1 MPTGEN
7 KKFNKN
13 PKEDLSRLLKLLITH
28 PSKQQLPSLKH
39 EGSNNNNNNSPPR
52 KCNNILQHH
61 NSEARALETF
71 SSTYQN
77 ERLFSKHHLSKQF
90 DQIFSALVKSRLC
103 SSEWSERAPAENQL
117 CILIC
122 LRIFLRDTIYQKH
135 IFKLDGVKPLAERL
149 HARTEQYLCSGEQP
163 LTVDI
168 LKELTNIFQKL
179 AVEKE
184 HQDWL
189 IASGAHVPLVKLLA
203 SKDIHVLH
211 CSLYGLISLA
221 KSSETRHILGEL
233 NCVDKMLTIIKD
245 YGNSSKILAAKL
257 LRYLCHECSVREW
270 VKVYDG
276 VPTLVSALHSDNVQL
291 LWNVVWCFVLL
302 AEDMDTSN
310 EIRITGGLPI
320 LLSLLQDRKYTSDLQ
335 GTTSISSASS
345 IGRMHSL
352 TAIDQPLDDVSL
364 QNILSLQSAC
374 CAALTELVLNDSNAQ
389 QIVRNN
395 GIYYIGVL
403 IFPQVTCTLAE
414 ASAVTNLQQHAFRAI
429 RFLFSMERNRQLF
442 KRLFPPH
449 LFEMFI
455 NVGHYVKEMSN
466 YKPIVENLNN
476 LPKEER
482 EQIFNRFLET
492 NQNKEPTQSI
502 SDYLVYEHLGSG
514 AFGSVY
520 KVKKNSSGNFL
531 ALKEINPTV
540 GKKAKE
546 KAIESIVSELSIIK
560 EQLKHPNVVKYYR
573 TFKENDKLYVVMEL
587 IEGAPLYE
595 HFSSLKEKNN
605 SFSEER
611 IWNIFIQMV
620 LALRYLHR
628 EKKIVH
634 RDLTPNNIM
643 LDENDK
649 VVITD
654 FGLAKQNHP
663 DSSKMTSIVGTIL
676 YNCPEIIQNEPYG
689 EKADIWALGCILYQM
704 CTLEAPFYSQNMLA
718 LAKTIVKGEY
728 QPLREGTYSDKIGK
742 VIAMCLTPKQDN
754 RPDIIGVASAISEE
768 IMVHM
773 DMLNNKHIG
782 LEKKLAREKKRTHKH
797 FHEANVNMQN
807 YQRLFIASQERYD
820 KLVNLASSGGAY
832 SLKSETDSSSDVFES
847 ADESNTPI
855 NQRVVGSY
863 NMLKSTESGIVD
875 DETSSSEDSLESS
888 TNSTVLAANLSLSR
902 NRGSLNHA
910 RPPKTTSNDSA
921 LRRHGMVDLMAVNK
935 VLSNQLS
942 PVEGGF
948 SGERTIQR
956 SISGSYVETKR
967 RQNSSTRNR
976 PPSAAA
982 TLSISPRK
990 VRQIKDPILEM
1001 LHMIH
1006 KIIFICQLPPTL
1018 TYNPRRRVIECFKRA
1033 LFSPQS
1039 SSVNLK
1045 NELKKVITG
1054 SKDLVDLN
1062 FGLGEAS
1069 YLFNQASHEQASLQ
1083 VTGEKPAY
1091 STTDLHDPEIGIT
1104 YEQLYTF
1111 IESVLKECGYYN
1123 MSPNARNRTIP
1134 LAPIT
1139 GSAPRFLKQASLEA
1153 SVLEM

>member
-1 MPTGEN
+1 MPTGER
-7 KKFNKN
+7 KKSSESA
-13 PKEDLSRLLKLLITH
+13 KEDLNRLLKLLITH

-39 EGSNNNNNNSPPR
+39 EGSNNNNNNSPPS
-52 KCNNILQHH
+52 KYSGILQHQ
-61 NSEARALETF
+61 NSEAIALEAF

-77 ERLFSKHHLSKQF
+77 ERQFSTHPLSKQF
-90 DQIFSALVKSRLC
+90 DQIFSAIVKNRLC
-103 SSEWSERAPAENQL
+103 SSEWTAKAPAGNNL
-117 CILIC
+117 CMLIC
-122 LRIFLRDTIYQKH
+122 LRLFLRDTTYQKH
-135 IFKLDGVKPLAERL
+135 IFKLDGVKTLAERL
-149 HARTEQYLCSGEQP
+149 HAITDQYLCSAEQP
-163 LTVDI
+163 FTVDI
-168 LKELTNIFQKL
+168 LKEITNIFQKL
-179 AVEKE
+179 AVEKS

-189 IASGAHVPLVKLLA
+189 IASRAHIPLVKLLA
-203 SKDIHVLH
+203 AKDIHVLH
-211 CSLYGLISLA
+211 CALHGLISLA
-221 KSSETRHILGEL
+221 KSPETRHILGEL
-233 NCVDKMLTIIKD
+233 NCVEQILTILKE
-245 YGNSSKILAAKL
+245 YGNPSKILAAKL
-257 LRYLCHECSVREW
+257 LRHLCHDSSVREW
-270 VKVYDG
+270 VKIYDG
-276 VPTLVSALHSDNVQL
+276 VPTLVSLLHSDNMEL

-320 LLSLLQDRKYTSDLQ
+320 LLSLLQDRKYTTDRHS
-335 GTTSISSASS
+335 TTSVSSASS
-345 IGRMHSL
+345 LGRLYSV
-352 TAIDQPLDDVSL
+352 TGTEQELDDVTL
-364 QNILSLQSAC
+364 EQTLSLQSAC

-389 QIVRNN
+389 QLVQNN
-395 GIYYIGVL
+395 GIYYVGVL
-403 IFPQVTCTLAE
+403 IFPQTTSNVE
-414 ASAVTNLQQHAFRAI
+414 EGSAVINLQQHAFRAL

-442 KRLFPPH
+442 KRLFPPE

-455 NVGHYVKEMSN
+455 DVGHYEKEMGK
-466 YKPIVENLNN
+466 YKPIVEKLNS
-476 LPKEER
+476 LAKEER
-482 EQIFNRFLET
+482 DKILDKFLET

-502 SDYLVYEHLGSG
+502 SGYFVYEHLGSG

-520 KVKKNSSGNFL
+520 KVRKNSGGNFL
-531 ALKEINPTV
+531 ALKEINPSI
-540 GKKAKE
+540 GKTAKE

-573 TFKENDKLYVVMEL
+573 TFKENDKLYVLMEL

-595 HFSSLKEKNN
+595 HFNSLKEKKD
-605 SFSEER
+605 SFTEER

-643 LDENDK
+643 LGENDK

-654 FGLAKQNHP
+654 FGLAKQRHP
-663 DSSKMTSIVGTIL
+663 DASEMTSVVGTIL

-704 CTLEAPFYSQNMLA
+704 CALEPPFHSKNMLA
-718 LAKTIVKGEY
+718 LASKIVAADY
-728 QPLREGTYSDKIGK
+728 IPLKEGAYSDKVSK
-742 VIAMCLTPKQDN
+742 VIGMCLTPKQDD
-754 RPDIIGVASAISEE
+754 RPDIVGVAGSISEE
-768 IMVHM
+768 MMKHM
-773 DMLNNKHIG
+773 DQLNKQQIN
-782 LEKKLAREKKRTHKH
+782 LEKRLAREKKRTHKH
-797 FHEANVNMQN
+797 FHEANLNMQN

-820 KLVNLASSGGAY
+820 KLVNLASSGGA
-832 SLKSETDSSSDVFES
+832 SSFKSETDDVFES
-847 ADESNTPI
+847 ADEANTPV
-855 NQRVVGSY
+855 NQGAGGDFSV
-863 NMLKSTESGIVD
+863 LKSTESGIVD
-875 DETSSSEDSLESS
+875 DDTSSGDSLESS
-888 TNSTVLAANLSLSR
+888 GSSAVLGANFALSNS
-902 NRGSLNHA
+902 RGGLNQP
-910 RPPKTTSNDSA
+910 RPPQKARNGSVSKRHAMLDPHAVRRA
-921 LRRHGMVDLMAVNK
+921 LNNH
-935 VLSNQLS
+935 LS
-942 PVEGGF
+942 PVDANFGS

-982 TLSISPRK
+982 TLTISPRK

-1069 YLFNQASHEQASLQ
+1069 YLFRQASNEEASLQ
-1083 VTGEKPAY
+1083 VTGEKPAH
-1091 STTDLHDPEIGIT
+1091 STVDPHDPDIGIS
-1104 YEQLYTF
+1104 YEQLHTF
-1111 IESVLKECGYYN
+1111 IESVLKEYGYYN
-1123 MSPNARNRTIP
+1123 MSPNARNRTLP

-1139 GSAPRFLKQASLEA
+1139 GSVPCLLRQTSLEA
-1153 SVLEM
+1153 GVL